1 MGKLRTLSGTFQ
13 FSPLNTIVTLL
24 YTTISSEM
32 MTSTLNVFNQLE
44 PLGMQELINL
54 SI

>member
-1 MGKLRTLSGTFQ
+1 MGKLRTLPGTFQ
-13 FSPLNTIVTLL
+13 FLSLIYDRHLL
-24 YTTISSEM
+24 YTTIPSEM

-54 SI
+54 PI